1 MFVVYQSGT
10 ILHDDGDG
18 ELLSVKGSPTRQVVW
33 GHTHAG
39 RDPDSRYSISC
50 GVMSNDIYYTS
61 LVMIADNMK
70 TLWNKRGK
78 TTITSSNLLYAMTAV
93 KSLAIL
99 CQALQGNHMCYR
111 KNKIK
116 LR

>member
-39 RDPDSRYSISC
+39 RDPDSRYI
-50 GVMSNDIYYTS
+50 
-61 LVMIADNMK
+61 
-70 TLWNKRGK
+70 LWSYEPR
-78 TTITSSNLLYAMTAV
+78 Y
-93 KSLAIL
+93 IL
-99 CQALQGNHMCYR
+99 HIVGYDSW
-111 KNKIK
+111 
-116 LR
+116 